1 MLNAYS
7 DVTTFKSKEYAS
19 IVANTGQVAFR
30 ELLES
35 ASRHMDKQTHR
46 RFYCWEG
53 IKYYDGK
60 YGNLLVDDILS
71 ISLLRLDEDA
81 DDTYEATM
89 AATDYLLYPAN
100 KLPYD
105 RLELSNNSNYGGFA
119 SGVPR
124 GVEITG
130 VHGYGD
136 GESITPYYASGQVV
150 RDNPLAIGATTIT
163 TLATA
168 TLGAGMTLRIVDA
181 VAADEEQVYIT
192 SITNATTFVVVRGVN
207 GTAAAAHIQDTPL
220 SIYEAPQPVIQAT
233 LVLAMRAWK
242 RKDSAF
248 QDAVGSPDTGLV
260 VVYKDEDPYVKGIIH
275 DYFRYL

>member
-1 MLNAYS
+1 MVNAYA
-7 DVTTFKSKEYAS
+7 DVTTFKSQEYAN
-19 IVANTGQVAFR
+19 ITVNTEQERFR
-30 ELLES
+30 ELLEQ

-60 YGNLLVDDILS
+60 YGNLLIDDVLS

-89 AATDYLLYPAN
+89 AVTDYLLYPAN

-105 RLELSNNSNYGGFA
+105 RLELSNDSDYGGFA
-119 SGVPR
+119 AGVRR

-136 GESITPYYASGQVV
+136 GESATPFYTTGQVV
-150 RDNPLAIGATTIT
+150 RDNPLTAGATTIT
-163 TLATA
+163 TIATT
-168 TLGAGMTLRIVDA
+168 TLGAGMTLRI
-181 VAADEEQVYIT
+181 ESEQVYIT
-192 SITNATTFVVVRGVN
+192 SITNATTFVVMRGVN
-207 GTAAAAHIQDTPL
+207 GTTAAVHIQDTPMSL
-220 SIYEAPQPVIQAT
+220 YKAPSPIIQAT
-233 LVLAMRAWK
+233 LILAMRAWK

-248 QDAVGSPDTGLV
+248 QDAVGSPDTGLI
-260 VVYKDEDPYVKGIIH
+260 VVYKDEDPYVKGVIH
-275 DYFRYL
+275 DYFRFL

>member
-1 MLNAYS
+1 MVNAYA
-7 DVTTFKSKEYAS
+7 DVTTFKSQEYAN
-19 IVANTGQVAFR
+19 ITVNTEQERFR
-30 ELLES
+30 ELLEQ

-60 YGNLLVDDILS
+60 YGNLLIDDVLS

-105 RLELSNNSNYGGFA
+105 RLELSNDSDYGGFA
-119 SGVPR
+119 AGVRR

-136 GESITPYYASGQVV
+136 GESATPFYTTGQVV
-150 RDNPLAIGATTIT
+150 RDNPLTAGATTIT
-163 TLATA
+163 TIATT
-168 TLGAGMTLRIVDA
+168 TLGAGMTLRI
-181 VAADEEQVYIT
+181 ESEQVYIT
-192 SITNATTFVVVRGVN
+192 SITNATTFVVMRGVN
-207 GTAAAAHIQDTPL
+207 GTTAAVHIQDTPMSL
-220 SIYEAPQPVIQAT
+220 YKAPSPIIQAT
-233 LVLAMRAWK
+233 LILAMRAWK

-248 QDAVGSPDTGLV
+248 QDAVGSPDTGLI
-260 VVYKDEDPYVKGIIH
+260 VVYKDEDPYVKGVIH
-275 DYFRYL
+275 DYFRFL

>member
-1 MLNAYS
+1 MLNSYAN
-7 DVTTFKSKEYAS
+7 VLTFKSAEYAD
-19 IVANTGQVAFR
+19 IVANTAQTAFR
-30 ELLES
+30 TLLEQ

-46 RFYCWEG
+46 YFFCWEG

-60 YGNLLVDDILS
+60 YGNLLIDDLLS

-81 DDTYEATM
+81 DDVYEATM
-89 AATDYLLYPAN
+89 ANTDYLLYPAN
-100 KLPYD
+100 QLPKE
-105 RLELSNNSNYGGFA
+105 RLELSNASNYSGFA
-119 SGVPR
+119 NGVFR

-136 GESITPYYASGQVV
+136 GESATPYYATGQVV
-150 RDNPLAIGATTIT
+150 RDNPLLAASTTIT
-163 TLATA
+163 TIATA
-168 TLGAGMTLRIVDA
+168 TLGAGMTLRIGS
-181 VAADEEQVYIT
+181 EQVYIT
-192 SITNATTFVVVRGVN
+192 SITNATSFVVVRAVN
-207 GTAAAAHIQDTPL
+207 GTSVPAIDHPQNTPMSL
-220 SIYEAPQPVIQAT
+220 YEAPQPVIQAT

-260 VVYKDEDPYVKGIIH
+260 VIYKDEDPFVKSVIH

>member
-1 MLNAYS
+1 
-7 DVTTFKSKEYAS
+7 
-19 IVANTGQVAFR
+19 Q
-30 ELLES
+30 
-35 ASRHMDKQTHR
+35 ASRHMDRQCHR

-60 YGNLLVDDILS
+60 YGNLLIDDILS

-81 DDTYEATM
+81 DDVYEATM
-89 AATDYLLYPAN
+89 AVTDYLLYPAN
-100 KLPYD
+100 QFPKE
-105 RLELSNNSNYGGFA
+105 RLELSNASAYGGFA
-119 SGVPR
+119 SSVPR

-136 GESITPYYASGQVV
+136 GESATPYYATGQVV

-163 TLATA
+163 TLSTA
-168 TLGAGMTLRIVDA
+168 SLGAGMTLRIVDA
-181 VAADEEQVYIT
+181 VAANEEQVYIT
-192 SITNATTFVVVRGVN
+192 SITDGTTFAVVRGVN
-207 GTAAAAHIQDTPL
+207 GTVAAAHIQDTPL
-220 SIYEAPQPVIQAT
+220 SLYEVPRPVIQAT
-233 LVLAMRAWK
+233 LVIAMRAWK

-260 VVYKDEDPYVKGIIH
+260 VVYKDEDPFVKGVIH

>member
-1 MLNAYS
+1 MLNSYA
-7 DVTTFKSKEYAS
+7 DVTTFKSEEYAG
-19 IVANTGQVAFR
+19 IVSNTEQERFR
-30 ELLES
+30 KLLEQ

-60 YGNLLVDDILS
+60 GGNLLIDDILS

-81 DDTYEATM
+81 DDVYEATM

-100 KLPYD
+100 KFPKD
-105 RLELSNNSNYGGFA
+105 RLELSNDSDYGGFA
-119 SGVPR
+119 SSVPR

-136 GESITPYYASGQVV
+136 GESATPYYASGQVV
-150 RDNPLAIGATTIT
+150 RDNPLAAGATTIT
-163 TLATA
+163 TIATA
-168 TLGAGMTLRIVDA
+168 TLGAGMTLRIEA
-181 VAADEEQVYIT
+181 EQVYIA

-207 GTAAAAHIQDTPL
+207 GTTAAGHVQDTPM

-260 VVYKDEDPYVKGIIH
+260 VVYKDEDPYVKSVIH

>member
-1 MLNAYS
+1 MFNAYA
-7 DVTTFKSKEYAS
+7 DVTTFKSQEYAN
-19 IVANTGQVAFR
+19 ITVNTEQERFR
-30 ELLES
+30 ELLEQ

-60 YGNLLVDDILS
+60 YGNLLIGDVLS

-89 AATDYLLYPAN
+89 AVTDYLLYPAN

-105 RLELSNNSNYGGFA
+105 RLELSNDSAYGGFA
-119 SGVPR
+119 SGVRR

-136 GESITPYYASGQVV
+136 GESATPFYTTGQVV
-150 RDNPLAIGATTIT
+150 RDNPLTAGATTIT
-163 TLATA
+163 TIATT
-168 TLGAGMTLRIVDA
+168 TLGAGMTLRI
-181 VAADEEQVYIT
+181 ESEQVYIT
-192 SITNATTFVVVRGVN
+192 SITNATTFVVMRGVN
-207 GTAAAAHIQDTPL
+207 GTTAAVHIQDTPMSL
-220 SIYEAPQPVIQAT
+220 YKAPSPIIQAT
-233 LVLAMRAWK
+233 LILAMRAWK

-260 VVYKDEDPYVKGIIH
+260 VVYKDEDPYVKGVIH
-275 DYFRYL
+275 DYFRFL

>member
-1 MLNAYS
+1 MLNSYA
-7 DVTTFKSKEYAS
+7 DVTTFKSQEYAD
-19 IVANTGQVAFR
+19 IATNTEQESFR

-35 ASRHMDKQTHR
+35 ASRHIDKQAHR

-53 IKYYDGK
+53 IKFYDGK
-60 YGNLLVDDILS
+60 YGNLLIDDILS

-81 DDTYEATM
+81 DDVYESTM

-105 RLELSNNSNYGGFA
+105 RLELSNASNYGGFA
-119 SGVPR
+119 SGVPQ

-150 RDNPLAIGATTIT
+150 RDNPLAAGATTIT

-168 TLGAGMTLRIVDA
+168 PLGAGMTLRIEA
-181 VAADEEQVYIT
+181 EQVYIT
-192 SITNATTFVVVRGVN
+192 SITNATTFVVERGVN
-207 GTAAAAHIQDTPL
+207 GTTAAGHVQDTPMSL
-220 SIYEAPQPVIQAT
+220 YEAPQPVIQAT
-233 LVLAMRAWK
+233 LVMAMRAWK

-260 VVYKDEDPYVKGIIH
+260 VVYKDEDPYVKGVIH

>member
-1 MLNAYS
+1 MLNAYA
-7 DVTTFKSKEYAS
+7 DVTTFKSGEYAN
-19 IVANTGQVAFR
+19 IVANTAQTPFR

-60 YGNLLVDDILS
+60 GGNLLIDDILS

-81 DDTYEATM
+81 DDVYEATM

-105 RLELSNNSNYGGFA
+105 RLELSNASLYGGFA

-136 GESITPYYASGQVV
+136 GESITPYYTHVQTVQ
-150 RDNPLAIGATTIT
+150 DNPLLAAST
-163 TLATA
+163 TLTV
-168 TLGAGMTLRIVDA
+168 TSTTNMGAGMTLRIQAEQLYV
-181 VAADEEQVYIT
+181 EQVT
-192 SITNATTFVVVRGVN
+192 AATTLLVIRAVN
-207 GTAAAAHIQDTPL
+207 GTSVPVIDHPLNTPI
-220 SIYEAPQPVIQAT
+220 SVYEAPQPVIQAT
-233 LVLAMRAWK
+233 LVMAMRAWK

-248 QDAVGSPDTGLV
+248 QDAVGSPDTGMV
-260 VVYKDEDPYVKGIIH
+260 VVYKDEDPYVKGVIH

>member
-1 MLNAYS
+1 MLNAYA
-7 DVTTFKSKEYAS
+7 DVTTFKSAEYAD
-19 IVANTGQVAFR
+19 ITANTEQERFR
-30 ELLES
+30 ELLEQ

-53 IKYYDGK
+53 IKFYDGK
-60 YGNLLVDDILS
+60 GGNLLIDDILS

-81 DDTYEATM
+81 DDVYESTM

-100 KLPYD
+100 KLPFD
-105 RLELSNNSNYGGFA
+105 RLELSNASAYGGFA
-119 SGVPR
+119 PGVPR

-136 GESITPYYASGQVV
+136 GESATPYYDTGQVV
-150 RDNPLAIGATTIT
+150 RDNPLAIGATTIN

-181 VAADEEQVYIT
+181 VAASEEQVYIT
-192 SITNATTFVVVRGVN
+192 SITNATSFAVVRGVN
-207 GTAAAAHIQDTPL
+207 GTAAAAHIQDTPMSL
-220 SIYEAPQPVIQAT
+220 YEAPQPVIQAT

-248 QDAVGSPDTGLV
+248 QDAVGSPDTGMV
-260 VVYKDEDPYVKGIIH
+260 VIYKDEDPYVKGVIH

>member
-1 MLNAYS
+1 MLNAYA
-7 DVTTFKSKEYAS
+7 DVTTFKSAEF
-19 IVANTGQVAFR
+19 ANIMSNTAQTPFR
-30 ELLES
+30 ELLEQ
-35 ASRHMDKQTHR
+35 ASRHMDKQCHR

-60 YGNLLVDDILS
+60 GGNLLIDDILS

-136 GESITPYYASGQVV
+136 GESVTPYYATGQTVQ
-150 RDNPLAIGATTIT
+150 DNPLLAASTTVTVTST
-163 TLATA
+163 T
-168 TLGAGMTLRIVDA
+168 TLGAGMTLRVQA
-181 VAADEEQVYIT
+181 EQMYIT
-192 SITNATTFVVVRGVN
+192 SITNATTFVVVRAVN
-207 GTAAAAHIQDTPL
+207 GTSVPTVDHPLNTPISL
-220 SIYEAPQPVIQAT
+220 YEAPQPVIQAT
-233 LVLAMRAWK
+233 LVMAMRAWK

-248 QDAVGSPDTGLV
+248 QDAVGSPETGLV
-260 VVYKDEDPYVKGIIH
+260 VVFKDQDPYVKGVIH

>member
-1 MLNAYS
+1 MLNAYA
-7 DVTTFKSKEYAS
+7 DVTTFKSAEYADIS
-19 IVANTGQVAFR
+19 SNTAQTAFR

-35 ASRHMDKQTHR
+35 ASRHIDKQCHR

-60 YGNLLVDDILS
+60 GGNLLIDDLLS

-81 DDTYEATM
+81 DDVYESTM
-89 AATDYLLYPAN
+89 AVTDYLLYPAN
-100 KLPYD
+100 KFPKD
-105 RLELSNNSNYGGFA
+105 RLELSNASAYGGFA

-136 GESITPYYASGQVV
+136 GESATPYYDTGQVV

-168 TLGAGMTLRIVDA
+168 PLGAGMTLRIMDA
-181 VAADEEQVYIT
+181 VAANEEQVYIT

-220 SIYEAPQPVIQAT
+220 SLYEAPQPVIQAT
-233 LVLAMRAWK
+233 LVMAMRAWK

-260 VVYKDEDPYVKGIIH
+260 VVYKDEDPYVKGVIH

>member
-1 MLNAYS
+1 MVNAYA
-7 DVTTFKSKEYAS
+7 DVTTFKSAEYAD
-19 IVANTGQVAFR
+19 IEANTEQIRFR
-30 ELLES
+30 ELLEQ
-35 ASRHMDKQTHR
+35 ASRHMDNQCHR

-81 DDTYEATM
+81 DDVHEATM

-105 RLELSNNSNYGGFA
+105 RLELSNDSDYSSFA
-119 SGVPR
+119 SGVRR

-130 VHGYGD
+130 VHGFGD
-136 GESITPYYASGQVV
+136 GQSAAPYYATGLTVQ
-150 RDNPLAIGATTIT
+150 DNPLGAGATTVTVAST
-163 TLATA
+163 TA
-168 TLGAGMTLRIVDA
+168 LGAGMTLRIDA
-181 VAADEEQVYIT
+181 EQVYIV
-192 SITNATTFVVVRGVN
+192 SVTNATTFVVRRGVN
-207 GTAAAAHIQDTPL
+207 GTTDAAHVL
-220 SIYEAPQPVIQAT
+220 NSIISLYEAPRPVIQAT

-260 VVYKDEDPYVKGIIH
+260 VVYKDEDPFVKGVIN